1 MWVRMSTLQGDA
13 NQSDDEVERQLKVLR
28 ENVLPSA
35 RQLDGFRGVISMG
48 DKHSGKAVTLTFWDS
63 EESMRASEEAA
74 NRLREQA
81 AEEMDENIAGVDRF
95 EVYVHEPPQG

>member
-13 NQSDDEVERQLKVLR
+13 NQSDDEVERQVKLLR
-28 ENVLPSA
+28 ENILPNA
-35 RQLDGFRGVISMG
+35 RQLDGFSGVISMG

-81 AEEMDENIAGVDRF
+81 AEEMDESIAGVDRF
-95 EVYVHEPPQG
+95 EVYVHEPPKG

>member
-1 MWVRMSTLQGDA
+1 
-13 NQSDDEVERQLKVLR
+13 
-28 ENVLPSA
+28 
-35 RQLDGFRGVISMG
+35 
-48 DKHSGKAVTLTFWDS
+48 
-63 EESMRASEEAA
+63 MRASEEAA

>member
-13 NQSDDEVERQLKVLR
+13 NQSDQDVERQLKVLR

-35 RQLDGFRGVISMG
+35 RQLDGFSGVISMG
-48 DKHSGKAVTLTFWDS
+48 DQRSGKAVTLTFWES
-63 EESMRASEEAA
+63 EEAMRASEEAA
-74 NRLREQA
+74 DRLRAQA

-95 EVYVHEPPQG
+95 EVYIHEPPQP